1 MEDVG
6 EGDEGEEVGEEFGI
20 VDVAVDDEDGVFE
33 EEGLPG
39 PFEGGGVVG
48 VEVVEAQDAVAAA
61 FEGEGAVGADK
72 SAGAGDEDGEA
83 GGAAGG
89 GGLSDLF
96 LPGGGEG
103 GGEELAVVVGLGGGG
118 EGEEEEEEER
128 NEEGGAEEEGGGGG
142 KELGGVDAAEVRV
155 VALKLGG
162 FTSVW
167 WERRSHE
174 EKKMK
179 NVM

>member
-39 PFEGGGVVG
+39 AFEGGGVVG

-103 GGEELAVVVGLGGGG
+103 GGE
-118 EGEEEEEEER
+118 GEEEEEEER

-142 KELGGVDAAEVRV
+142 KELGGVDAAEVGV
-155 VALKLGG
+155 VALKFGG
-162 FTSVW
+162 FASVW